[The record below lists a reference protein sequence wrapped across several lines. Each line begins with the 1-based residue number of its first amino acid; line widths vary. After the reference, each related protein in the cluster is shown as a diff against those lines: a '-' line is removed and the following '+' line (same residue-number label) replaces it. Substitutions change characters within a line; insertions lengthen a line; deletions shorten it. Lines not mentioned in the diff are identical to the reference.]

1 MKRKR
6 LLLFLLSLPIWGF
19 AQSISLDD
27 CRQLAHDNYPAI
39 RQYNMIE
46 SMKDYTVSNAAKGWL
61 PQIDVQVG
69 GYAFTDIINANEQ
82 MSRMGIDMKNYVAN
96 GMVSIKQTVYDGGQI
111 AIGKKIAKAQA
122 EVQKRQL
129 DVTMHDINE
138 RVEQLFFG
146 VLIIDEQ
153 LNQNDILQKD
163 LAVSNQTIK
172 SMIKNGLANQN
183 DLDVISVEQ
192 MKAEQQAD
200 ALSNSRKAYIKML
213 STFIGK
219 PLNENAT
226 VEKPAMTIPMSQDTW
241 GLQRPEM
248 SLFDSQDQLI
258 NIQRKQL
265 NSRLRPTVGL
275 IGMGSIHTKV
285 SDIVHQGLLM
295 GGISMSWNIGALYT
309 RKNDIQKIEIQRQ
322 QNDNNREIFLFNN
335 RLQNEETDG
344 NIQSLRKQL
353 AKDTQIVNLREN
365 IKQTNEKKVK
375 LGTETVNELIR
386 SINAVNMARQQQSLH
401 ELQLLQAI
409 YHSNTINK

>member
-27 CRQLAHDNYPAI
+27 CRQLTHDNYPAI

-146 VLIIDEQ
+146 VLTIDEQ

-219 PLNENAT
+219 PLNENTT
-226 VEKPAMTIPMSQDTW
+226 VEKPAMTIPMSQNTW

-248 SLFDSQDQLI
+248 SLFDSQNQLI

-275 IGMGSIHTKV
+275 VGMGILHTKV

-344 NIQSLRKQL
+344 NILSLRKQL

>member
-6 LLLFLLSLPIWGF
+6 LLLFLLSLPFWGF

-82 MSRMGIDMKNYVAN
+82 MSRMGIDMKNYAAN

-183 DLDVISVEQ
+183 DLDVICVEQ

-219 PLNENAT
+219 PLNENTT
-226 VEKPAMTIPMSQDTW
+226 VEKPAMTIPMSQNTW

-248 SLFDSQDQLI
+248 SLFDSQNQLI

-275 IGMGSIHTKV
+275 VGMGILHTKV

-344 NIQSLRKQL
+344 NILSLRKQL
-353 AKDTQIVNLREN
+353 AKDTQIVILREN

>member
-6 LLLFLLSLPIWGF
+6 LLLFLLSLPFWGF

-82 MSRMGIDMKNYVAN
+82 MSRMGIDMKNYAAN

-163 LAVSNQTIK
+163 LAVT
-172 SMIKNGLANQN
+172 
-183 DLDVISVEQ
+183 
-192 MKAEQQAD
+192 
-200 ALSNSRKAYIKML
+200 
-213 STFIGK
+213 
-219 PLNENAT
+219 
-226 VEKPAMTIPMSQDTW
+226 
-241 GLQRPEM
+241 
-248 SLFDSQDQLI
+248 
-258 NIQRKQL
+258 
-265 NSRLRPTVGL
+265 
-275 IGMGSIHTKV
+275 
-285 SDIVHQGLLM
+285 
-295 GGISMSWNIGALYT
+295 
-309 RKNDIQKIEIQRQ
+309 
-322 QNDNNREIFLFNN
+322 
-335 RLQNEETDG
+335 
-344 NIQSLRKQL
+344 
-353 AKDTQIVNLREN
+353 
-365 IKQTNEKKVK
+365 
-375 LGTETVNELIR
+375 
-386 SINAVNMARQQQSLH
+386 
-401 ELQLLQAI
+401 
-409 YHSNTINK
+409 

>member
-46 SMKDYTVSNAAKGWL
+46 NMKDYTVSNAAKGWL

-219 PLNENAT
+219 PLNENT
-226 VEKPAMTIPMSQDTW
+226 EVEKPAMTIPMSQNTR

-275 IGMGSIHTKV
+275 VGMGILHTKV

-344 NIQSLRKQL
+344 NILSLRKQL

>member
-82 MSRMGIDMKNYVAN
+82 MSRMGVDMKNYVAN

-146 VLIIDEQ
+146 VLTIDEQ

-219 PLNENAT
+219 PLNENTT
-226 VEKPAMTIPMSQDTW
+226 VEKPTMTIPMSQNTW

-275 IGMGSIHTKV
+275 VGMGILHTKV

-344 NIQSLRKQL
+344 NILSLRKQL

-409 YHSNTINK
+409 YHSNTINQ